1 MISQRTKLVLKD
13 LGNPDEIK
21 SQPDTVRRM
30 VLGTLVGRA
39 GGFIERTNPKD
50 GEVMEGLTGE
60 FRSIPANPEADQ
72 LESGVLFI
80 PDAFH
85 NLIASKLR
93 EAKKA
98 DANAVI
104 NFAFEVASVRATNP
118 QGRSWDFKPM
128 IDAGEENPLDKLVSA
143 LGTLQIGKDGR
154 RVLALA
160 APASDEKKAAGAKK

>member
-1 MISQRTKLVLKD
+1 MALISQRTKLVLKD
-13 LGNPDEIK
+13 LGNPDAIK
-21 SQPDTVRRM
+21 SQKDDVKRL

-39 GGFIERTNPKD
+39 SGFIERTNPKD

-60 FRSIPANPEADQ
+60 FRSIPADAEADQ

-85 NLIASKLR
+85 NLIAARLKK
-93 EAKKA
+93 AKEA

-128 IDAGEENPLDKLVSA
+128 IDPGEENPMDKLVSS
-143 LGTLQIGKDGR
+143 LGALQIKDGR

-160 APASDEKKAAGAKK
+160 APEKPAATTAKK